1 MNNLE
6 NIFNNEFIT
15 KAEDYVEIE
24 EKQPNENYKLSFEFQ
39 GESFYILKTG
49 HRFFEHY
56 KDIFDENDY
65 RILRQICDGVI
76 LKEEKVLFIEL
87 KKTLNISTFKKALS
101 QLIATYLKTRI
112 LLEKFWDFENP
123 PIVLIIGNCYI
134 DKDIYSQHKQ
144 SIALSSLGNLGL
156 TFYELIKNQEAKLK
170 FLLFENEKFELY
182 REVVNTFR
190 EFQKENVIILLK
202 QCSDCEIS

>member
-6 NIFNNEFIT
+6 SIFSDEFIA
-15 KAEDYVEIE
+15 KVEDYIEIE
-24 EKQPNENYKLSFEFQ
+24 EQQQNENYKLSFEFQ

-101 QLIATYLKTRI
+101 QLIATYIKARI
-112 LLEKFWDFENP
+112 LLEKFWDFENH
-123 PIVLIIGNCYI
+123 PIILIIGKCYI
-134 DKDIYSQHKQ
+134 NEDIYSKHKQ
-144 SIALSSLGNLGL
+144 NIALSSLGNLSL
-156 TFYELIKNQEAKLK
+156 TFYELIRNQEAKLR

-190 EFQKENVIILLK
+190 EFQKEDVVFLLK
-202 QCSDCEIS
+202 QCSDCESS